1 MLRVKPIVGL
11 VTYNG
16 LLARG
21 CATVTLIDAIVILQF
36 SVPVLTSLDT
46 KVFHHLGHTWS
57 NYHRMIDACCGIGGV
72 AYGVLAVCVQ
82 TTVATEFDP
91 RMTEIHKSHEGSE
104 CVVGGIVDH
113 QIVAEVWRQR
123 DNAAMMSA
131 GFSCQLCSNLG
142 AQCGSLDPCA
152 MNLSKLLRASHLM
165 QIMVLV
171 SERVVPARTDA
182 VMPQQLDR
190 LAKKK
195 GPGGVLT
202 FGHARSRNC
211 LAGLTSIAPMSA
223 LTLWFMGIA
232 SPLLCVHSS
241 ELFRRV
247 APLMYFS
254 VDRNEVL
261 HPGPGDATFVLGI
274 ANPTG
279 LRSFR
284 RQIKELDHPTVLG
297 VSTAA

>member
-1 MLRVKPIVGL
+1 
-11 VTYNG
+11 
-16 LLARG
+16 
-21 CATVTLIDAIVILQF
+21 
-36 SVPVLTSLDT
+36 
-46 KVFHHLGHTWS
+46 
-57 NYHRMIDACCGIGGV
+57 
-72 AYGVLAVCVQ
+72 
-82 TTVATEFDP
+82 
-91 RMTEIHKSHEGSE
+91 
-104 CVVGGIVDH
+104 
-113 QIVAEVWRQR
+113 
-123 DNAAMMSA
+123 
-131 GFSCQLCSNLG
+131 
-142 AQCGSLDPCA
+142 
-152 MNLSKLLRASHLM
+152 M

-211 LAGLTSIAPMSA
+211 LAGLTSIASMSA

-232 SPLLCVHSS
+232 SPPLCVHSS

-254 VDRNEVL
+254 VDRIGEGM
-261 HPGPGDATFVLGI
+261 HHGPGDATFVLGI

-279 LRSFR
+279 LRSFH

-297 VSTAA
+297 VSTA